1 MSMFNSSSAIIGIFF
16 ISLEVFSSKQYSA
29 LPMRNV
35 KAPVYRSF
43 QSTKHPCSSSGSCQS
58 NIQESPKSAWGSIN
72 TFHIVLLPVDFICSC
87 VDLVQV
93 QFGEQLSQGSTE
105 NKVGKQLLIKIRKL
119 NNMQFLQ
126 ILTTTIYCSWKFWR
140 TKIFLPLLAEAI
152 LLKVKIMMGYQTNLD
167 IKSNQKAVTGL
178 EKLQ

>member
-1 MSMFNSSSAIIGIFF
+1 MFDSSSAIIGIFF
-16 ISLEVFSSKQYSA
+16 IPLEVFSSKQYSA

-58 NIQESPKSAWGSIN
+58 NVQESPKSTWGSIN

-93 QFGEQLSQGSTE
+93 QFGEQLSQE
-105 NKVGKQLLIKIRKL
+105 AQKIR
-119 NNMQFLQ
+119 
-126 ILTTTIYCSWKFWR
+126 
-140 TKIFLPLLAEAI
+140 
-152 LLKVKIMMGYQTNLD
+152 
-167 IKSNQKAVTGL
+167 
-178 EKLQ
+178 